1 MLARWQNQLNNNVGI
16 GAACAACRVKGR
28 DGGIEQNILIKNPNN
43 HNALQLL
50 RRSKVKSDQG
60 QPINTTNPK
69 NRGIFAVQA
78 LTLSPHL

>member
-28 DGGIEQNILIKNPNN
+28 DGGIDQNILIKNPNN

-50 RRSKVKSDQG
+50 RRSKIKSDQG
-60 QPINTTNPK
+60 QPINTTKPK
-69 NRGIFAVQA
+69 NCGIFAVQA
-78 LTLSPHL
+78 LTSLPHL

>member
-16 GAACAACRVKGR
+16 GAACGACRVKGR
-28 DGGIEQNILIKNPNN
+28 DAGIEQNILVKNPNN

-50 RRSKVKSDQG
+50 RRSKIKSDHG
-60 QPINTTNPK
+60 QPINTTNPQ

-78 LTLSPHL
+78 LTLPPHL

>member
-16 GAACAACRVKGR
+16 GVACAACKVKGL

-50 RRSKVKSDQG
+50 KRSNIKSDQG
-60 QPINTTNPK
+60 
-69 NRGIFAVQA
+69 
-78 LTLSPHL
+78 

>member
-43 HNALQLL
+43 HNALQLI
-50 RRSKVKSDQG
+50 RRSKIESDQG

-69 NRGIFAVQA
+69 KRVIFAFQA
-78 LTLSPHL
+78 LTLPPHL